1 MKRSTYLKASFGIAL
16 SLLVFT
22 SCDDTLDGPQAIA
35 DFTYEADPNDD
46 MTIHFTN
53 TSQHHHSSYW
63 LFGDGS
69 DHSSEDSPTHTFP
82 AGGIYEV
89 KLAVMGNGTGN
100 EIVREVS
107 VIDRSLLGER
117 IQDGNFENPENWNV
131 YAGGSVEVTQHAFE
145 NGQLILS
152 NGEEVESNV
161 VVWQAIEVQA
171 NTDYVFSAQ
180 ISGGGMHQSWV
191 EFLFGDDEPE
201 EDDDYSDNN
210 QFSMNTWAECGIDPF
225 EGNIVEIH
233 CAGDGET
240 DGIVNFEEGGTKYFA
255 IKAGSWEG
263 TLGPNGVTISNVSL
277 IPADEL

>member
-1 MKRSTYLKASFGIAL
+1 MKKISYLKTCLGIGLSAL
-16 SLLVFT
+16 LLS
-22 SCDDTLDGPQAIA
+22 SCEDTLDGPQAIA

-53 TSQHHHSSYW
+53 TSQNHHSSYW

-69 DHSSEDSPTHTFP
+69 EHSTDESPTHTFP
-82 AGGIYEV
+82 AGGIYEIT
-89 KLAVMGNGTGN
+89 LAVKGKGTGN
-100 EIVREVS
+100 EIVREIA
-107 VIDRSLLGER
+107 VIDQSLLGER
-117 IQDGNFENPENWNV
+117 IQDGNFENLENWTV
-131 YAGGSVEVTQHAFE
+131 FAGGSEEVTHHAFE

-180 ISGGGMHQSWV
+180 VSGGGMHQSWV

-201 EDDDYSDNN
+201 DDDDYSDNN
-210 QFSMNTWAECGIDPF
+210 QFSINTWAECGEEPF
-225 EGNIVEIH
+225 SGNIVEIS
-233 CAGDGET
+233 CSGSGEA
-240 DGIVNFEEGGTKYFA
+240 DGIVSFNEGGTKYFA
-255 IKAGSWEG
+255 IKAGSWQG
-263 TLGPNGVTISNVSL
+263 TLGPNGAAISNISL